1 MENEGK
7 PVTVTNTVAPN
18 PNNGGQIN
26 YTAPVPGYGAAQP
39 GSVYGPNQ
47 PAPMYAPNQPA
58 PYYDPNQPPPY
69 YDPNAQMMAPPV
81 GTYPGAPGYVAPVPS
96 PYGGMQPMQPMQPAP
111 GMMVP
116 VAPLPAP
123 VMGAPVM
130 NSPEQQAA
138 RTVANSKDPAMVTC
152 PHCHEQSIT
161 SVNRETNQNQINGMI
176 AL

>member
-7 PVTVTNTVAPN
+7 PVTVTNTVSPD

-58 PYYDPNQPPPY
+58 PYHDPNQPPPY

-81 GTYPGAPGYVAPVPS
+81 GTYPGAPGYVPPAS
-96 PYGGMQPMQPMQPAP
+96 PYGGMQPAP

-116 VAPLPAP
+116 ATMMPSQVMGPP
-123 VMGAPVM
+123 VMS
-130 NSPEQQAA
+130 SPTNVAA
-138 RTVANSKDPAMVTC
+138 RKVAGSKDPVKIQC
-152 PHCHEQSIT
+152 PHCNEGSFT
-161 SVNRETNQNQINGMI
+161 TVKCATNQNQINGVI